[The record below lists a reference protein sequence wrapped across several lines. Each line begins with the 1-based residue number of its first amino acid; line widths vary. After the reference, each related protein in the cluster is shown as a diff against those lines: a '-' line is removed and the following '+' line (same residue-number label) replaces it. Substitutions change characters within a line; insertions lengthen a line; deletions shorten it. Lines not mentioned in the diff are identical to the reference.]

1 LKRQS
6 YLIGYH
12 AKPEKAKTP
21 TADKIHVYLA
31 SSVCEFILRKIMRV
45 TIRQSLHPFI
55 SDKAQ
60 QLGINDHAEVV
71 NFLLLQILQSSMLS
85 QAQSSGSQDTQ

>member
-1 LKRQS
+1 
-6 YLIGYH
+6 
-12 AKPEKAKTP
+12 
-21 TADKIHVYLA
+21 
-31 SSVCEFILRKIMRV
+31 MRV